1 MRDGKFSGYVKK
13 AVRWI
18 ARSAA
23 VPAGI
28 VLTGFILA
36 GCGVSEESKYTPEET
51 DVAKLEVYEAGSDT
65 LLKTI
70 EDEETL
76 YRFDQVSW
84 VSGDDD
90 TEWEWESEPVWPEEL
105 KETVKNIR
113 ETYNIVVYKD
123 SVAKFGNKEPVKILT
138 ITLYENTNIARILVA
153 EDAAKNF
160 SMLEEYLTFY
170 YEMPEQES
178 EFYASLP

>member
-1 MRDGKFSGYVKK
+1 MR
-13 AVRWI
+13 R
-18 ARSAA
+18 
-23 VPAGI
+23 
-28 VLTGFILA
+28 
-36 GCGVSEESKYTPEET
+36 
-51 DVAKLEVYEAGSDT
+51 EA
-65 LLKTI
+65 I
-70 EDEETL
+70 PCYEETL

-90 TEWEWESEPVWPEEL
+90 TEWESEPACPEEL

-113 ETYNIVVYKD
+113 ETYDIVVYKD